1 MILGIG
7 ALAISTAINYLIVYM
22 PTYAV
27 KALNLPPTVG
37 FAATFAAGI
46 ALTFLTPIAGMIS
59 DKVGRTT
66 CSRCQPVCTGCNQ
79 KNVRSLVRRAE
90 ER

>member
-1 MILGIG
+1 
-7 ALAISTAINYLIVYM
+7 M

-27 KALNLPPTVG
+27 KTLNLPPTVG

-66 CSRCQPVCTGCNQ
+66 CLRCQPVCTGCNQ